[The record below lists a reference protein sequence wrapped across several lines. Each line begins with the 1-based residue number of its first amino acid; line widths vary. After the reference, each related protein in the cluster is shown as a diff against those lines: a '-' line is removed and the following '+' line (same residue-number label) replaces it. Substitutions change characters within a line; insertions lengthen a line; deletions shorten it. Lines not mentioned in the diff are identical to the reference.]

1 MKITVKFAAALSRY
15 TQSSKI
21 AVCDLGEKNDMASLI
36 EALDAKFPGIKK
48 VLCDE
53 SFEIADSINIY
64 VNGDNIR
71 YVEGFRTPLKE
82 NDQVNIIPAA
92 AAG

>member
-1 MKITVKFAAALSRY
+1 MKITVKLAAKISRH
-15 TQSSKI
+15 TQNNKLV
-21 AVCDLGEKNDMASLI
+21 VCDLEEKTDMASLI
-36 EALDAKFPGIKK
+36 DVLDAKFPGVKK

-53 SFEIADSINIY
+53 SLEIADSINIY

-71 YVEGFRTPLKE
+71 YVEGLRTPLKE